1 MPTYAFKNN
10 DTNEEYTVFMFISEL
25 DVYLK
30 ETNVTQLVNGAPMIV
45 SGRGMG
51 KPDAGFRDI
60 LKKIKTESSMGI
72 QGSSINTF

>member
-10 DTNEEYTVFMFISEL
+10 DTNEEYTDFMSISEL
-25 DVYLK
+25 EVYLQ
-30 ETNVTQLVNGAPMIV
+30 ENNVTQLVNGAPMIV

-60 LKKIKTESSMGI
+60 LKKIKKESSKGI
-72 QGSSINTF
+72 QGSTVNTF